1 MNYPA
6 NTRAQFSTLLELQ
19 RNHKGNAQLADG
31 RTVSVHEDVS
41 EDWHYYSKAWHRQHG
56 PKTTVERRYILIESV
71 DGSRE
76 TVDVPAFRGNYLLS
90 ALAAHLALPKVK
102 MTVGLA
108 SVQLYEYAQVELKHR
123 VGDARIYTR
132 TFAGTLLDYVVVA
145 KGKTYHAETVAQA
158 VAGWRNKERQRIEH
172 ESELL
177 TYDVARTRYGFCH
190 VGISDFCEVNG
201 LDIEASYTR
210 QQVRDAALNHKATN
224 CAKFASELRTVGIN
238 IGCK

>member
-1 MNYPA
+1 MNTLA
-6 NTRAQFSTLLELQ
+6 NTRVNFSGLLELQ
-19 RNHKGNAQLADG
+19 RNHEGTARLADG
-31 RTVSVHEDVS
+31 RLVSVHEVVNK
-41 EDWHYYSKAWHRQHG
+41 DWNYYSKAWHRQHG
-56 PKTTVERRYILIESV
+56 PKVTVERRYILVQSL
-71 DGSRE
+71 DGHSAE
-76 TVDVPAFRGNYLLS
+76 IDVPAFRGNYLLS

-108 SVQLYEYAQVELKHR
+108 SVQLYEFAEVELKHR
-123 VGDARIYTR
+123 FGEVRIYAR

-201 LDIEASYTR
+201 LDIEGSYTR
-210 QQVRDAALNHKATN
+210 QQVRGAALQHRATN